1 MTELEF
7 QNLIKQDIVLLDGA
21 MGSNLMLSGM
31 PKGVCTEKWVSE
43 HPEVQKEIQG
53 AYVDAGSQII
63 YAPTF
68 QANRISLSNYRLE
81 EYIQKLNRIPMQH
94 AKEIAAGRAL
104 VAGDITS
111 TGRYTENYDVLLEV
125 YKEQIHILADA
136 GADLLAIETMI
147 GVDETMAAIDAAKTV
162 CDLPVICTMTVEA
175 DGSLLLGGNIYEA
188 VATYEAMG
196 ASAVG
201 INCSLGPDQLEAIVR
216 GMKNAVSIPIVVK
229 PNAGMPFINEQGQA
243 EYTMDPEA
251 FAKHMMVLAQAGA
264 DLIGGC
270 CGTSPEY
277 IRQLKKFLKK

>member
-68 QANRISLSNYRLE
+68 QANRISLSNHHLE
-81 EYIQKLNRIPMQH
+81 EYIQELNRIPMQH
-94 AKEIAAGRAL
+94 AKEIAAGQAL

-125 YKEQIHILADA
+125 YKEQMHILADA

-147 GVDETMAAIDAAKTV
+147 GADETMAAIDAAKTV
-162 CDLPVICTMTVEA
+162 CDLPVICTMTVET

-196 ASAVG
+196 VSAVG

-251 FAKHMMVLAQAGA
+251 FAKHMMILVQAGA
-264 DLIGGC
+264 DLVGGC